1 MISARRANA
10 KVWTRKGD
18 GKGDGK
24 GSGKGDGKGDGGG
37 GDGGGAASSG
47 ASSSG
52 ALRPTP
58 PSFPPPP
65 RAMQAMAKP
74 MPRHPEASSQSPFIL
89 SL

>member
-24 GSGKGDGKGDGGG
+24 GNGKGDGKGDGGG

-47 ASSSG
+47 AWG
-52 ALRPTP
+52 PTP
-58 PSFPPPP
+58 PSVPPPQ
-65 RAMQAMAKP
+65 RVLAAMAKP
-74 MPRHPEASSQSPFIL
+74 MPRHPEASCQSPFIL